1 MNEYKTSGEV
11 QELLGISRTT
21 LHRMEKE
28 GMPFEKI
35 GRTKRYELSTV
46 EYWMNSR
53 QSGIQDLIIGEV
65 YSNDEIATIFKAGN
79 MGGMRRS
86 HTTNSLVIISD
97 HTKMY
102 DDRIEVT
109 SEGIEVLH
117 YTGMG
122 KNGDQSL
129 EFAQNKTL
137 RDSNV
142 NGIKVYLFEKFRDE
156 IGYTFRGRVKLI
168 DEPYQERQ
176 LGEDKIDR
184 NVWMFPLQIMNKSVV
199 VNEAD
204 LKNLQIE
211 KKDKVEKETRNISLE
226 ELKELAKRA
235 KNKGNR
241 RTYTTSY
248 TRDPYI
254 AEYAKR
260 RAKGICDLCEKP
272 AQFNDKKGNPYLECH
287 HIDFLS
293 EGGLDTI
300 ENVVALCVVCHKKQH
315 ILRDPDERFKLINK
329 YNPDFTTPIIEV
341 W

>member
-1 MNEYKTSGEV
+1 MNEFKTSGEI

-35 GRTKRYELSTV
+35 GRTKRYEISTV

-53 QSGIQDLIIGEV
+53 QSGIQDLKIGEV
-65 YSNDEIATIFKAGN
+65 YSNDEVATIFKVGN

-102 DDRIEVT
+102 DDRVEIT
-109 SEGIEVLH
+109 KEGLEVLH

-122 KNGDQSL
+122 KNGEQSL

-156 IGYTFRGRVKLI
+156 VGYTFRGQVKLI
-168 DEPYQERQ
+168 GEPYQERQ
-176 LGEDKIDR
+176 LGEDKIERD
-184 NVWMFPLQIMNKSVV
+184 VWMFPLQIINKSIVV
-199 VNEAD
+199 KEED
-204 LKNLQIE
+204 IKNLQ
-211 KKDKVEKETRNISLE
+211 VEKEEKVERETKNLTLE

-235 KNKGNR
+235 KEKGLR
-241 RTYTTSY
+241 RTYSTSY
-248 TRDPYI
+248 TRDPYV
-254 AEYAKR
+254 AAFAKR
-260 RAKGICDLCEKP
+260 RANGVCDLCEQP

-287 HIDFLS
+287 HINFLS

-315 ILRDPDERFKLINK
+315 ILQDSDEKFKLIAK
-329 YNPDFTTPIIEV
+329 YNKH
-341 W
+341 